1 MQWNVQGPYQ
11 INTTCD
17 KHAKN
22 DKSWLLCRGGG
33 GRGKSRACVTEC

>member
-22 DKSWLLCRGGG
+22 DKSWLLCGGG
-33 GRGKSRACVTEC
+33 ESRACVTEC